1 MESQHRKDHW
11 EQVYATRP
19 EQELSWFE
27 PLPALS
33 LEMIRKSARD
43 KSNSIVDIGGGN
55 SRLVDCLLA
64 EGYDSVAVVDVSSKA
79 LAITQSRLGDK
90 AAAVQWIE
98 SDVLEWQCASPFD
111 IWHDRAAYHFLIDAA
126 DRARYAALAS
136 SAVKSG
142 GTLIVATFA
151 LDGPRSCSGLP
162 VYQASAEMIATDFAP
177 SFKLAESIPHEHTTP
192 SGKIQRF
199 QVSRLRRK

>member
-43 KSNSIVDIGGGN
+43 KSVSIVDIGGGN

-90 AAAVQWIE
+90 AATVQWIE
-98 SDVLEWQCASPFD
+98 SDVLEWQCSSPFD
-111 IWHDRAAYHFLIDAA
+111 IWHDRAVYHFLTDAA
-126 DRARYAALAS
+126 DRARYTALAS

-142 GTLIVATFA
+142 GSLIVATFA

-162 VYQASAEMIATDFAP
+162 VYRASSETIAADFAP
-177 SFKLAESIPHEHTTP
+177 LFELTESIPHEHTTP
-192 SGKIQRF
+192 SGNIQRF

>member
-1 MESQHRKDHW
+1 MDLQSRKNHW
-11 EQVYATRP
+11 EKVYATRP
-19 EQELSWFE
+19 EKEVSWFE

-33 LEMIRKSARD
+33 LEMIRKSAHG
-43 KSNSIVDIGGGN
+43 KSGSIVDIGGGN

-64 EGYDSVAVVDVSSKA
+64 EGYDSVSVLDVSSKA
-79 LAITQSRLGDK
+79 LAIPQARLGNK
-90 AAAVQWIE
+90 AAKVQWIE
-98 SDVLEWQCASPFD
+98 SDVLEWQCSSPFD
-111 IWHDRAAYHFLIDAA
+111 IWHDRAAYHFLTNAA

-162 VYQASAEMIATDFAP
+162 VYRANAEMIAADFAP
-177 SFKLAESIPHEHTTP
+177 PFELVESIPREHTTP
-192 SGKIQRF
+192 SGNVQRF
-199 QVSRLRRK
+199 LMSRFRRK